1 MKNILVLGAGHV
13 SRPLVK
19 YLLARTPCRVTLASR
34 SRDKVERILGGH
46 PRGVPVQLQ
55 IEDDTALEELIR
67 SADVIVSLVP
77 YLYHVKVAELA
88 IRHRVNVVTTSYVS
102 PEMQALDEKA
112 RAAGVLILN
121 EMGLDPGIDH
131 MSAMQVIHRVQGA
144 GGRVF
149 LFSSCCGGLPAAEAN
164 TNPWGYKFSWSP
176 RGVILAGRNAARYLK
191 HGEVKE
197 IPGPEVFHHRWLYHV
212 EGVGLF
218 ETYANRDSL
227 AYIDTYG
234 LNGIEN
240 MFRGTIRYRG
250 WCHTVRSLAKLT
262 VLDDVPRTWKDGATY
277 ADFMDELLPNG
288 GGPLVLR
295 LANYLEVPLDDPL
308 ISRLEWAGLLS
319 QRPIPDGPISP
330 LDVLVHRL
338 ERLLGYQPWERDMIV
353 LRHEFLAEWEGRRP
367 RERIV
372 SMLVDY
378 GDPDGDSAMSRTVS
392 LPAAIAARHIIE
404 GDLDLSG
411 VHIPVLPEIYV
422 PVLQELGELGIR
434 FEERAEQLLTTP
446 FDGDQTPG
454 ASLQPFSD

>member
-1 MKNILVLGAGHV
+1 MPDSWSLPYGEPKRQEEGAG
-13 SRPLVK
+13 
-19 YLLARTPCRVTLASR
+19 
-34 SRDKVERILGGH
+34 RDVRI
-46 PRGVPVQLQ
+46 
-55 IEDDTALEELIR
+55 
-67 SADVIVSLVP
+67 
-77 YLYHVKVAELA
+77 
-88 IRHRVNVVTTSYVS
+88 
-102 PEMQALDEKA
+102 
-112 RAAGVLILN
+112 
-121 EMGLDPGIDH
+121 
-131 MSAMQVIHRVQGA
+131 
-144 GGRVF
+144 
-149 LFSSCCGGLPAAEAN
+149 
-164 TNPWGYKFSWSP
+164 
-176 RGVILAGRNAARYLK
+176 
-191 HGEVKE
+191 
-197 IPGPEVFHHRWLYHV
+197 
-212 EGVGLF
+212 EG
-218 ETYANRDSL
+218 D
-227 AYIDTYG
+227 
-234 LNGIEN
+234 NGIEN

-262 VLDDVPRTWKDGATY
+262 MLDDAPRTWVDGATY

-295 LANYLEVPLDDPL
+295 LADYLEVPSDDPL

-392 LPAAIAARHIIE
+392 LPAAIAARHLIE

-434 FEERAEQLLTTP
+434 FEERAEQLLTMP

-454 ASLQPFSD
+454 ASLQPFND